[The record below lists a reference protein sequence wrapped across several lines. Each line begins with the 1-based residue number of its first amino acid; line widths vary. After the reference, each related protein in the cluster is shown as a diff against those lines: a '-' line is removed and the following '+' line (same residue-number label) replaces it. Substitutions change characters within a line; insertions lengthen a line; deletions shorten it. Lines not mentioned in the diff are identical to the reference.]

1 MMVLV
6 IATSVLKRGLAV
18 NGADKSKNGQ
28 FYCLIGKIALS
39 HSLGFSASINTLKPS
54 L

>member
-1 MMVLV
+1 MIVFI

-18 NGADKSKNGQ
+18 NGADKSKIRQ
-28 FYCLIGKIALS
+28 FYCLIGKLALS
-39 HSLGFSASINTLKPS
+39 HSLRFSASINTPKTS